1 MNFILKALAVITLI
15 MASNRLLSQEQV
27 MPERDYREQTSKMY
41 DYEFTGQ
48 INSTQLEMLR
58 SEIEKML
65 FVTKAKIFY
74 KDDKSAGQVRLF
86 TKEYFINDD
95 TDFEFNIYNLKMLI
109 AKFNLTPVEYR
120 SEIITK

>member
-1 MNFILKALAVITLI
+1 
-15 MASNRLLSQEQV
+15 
-27 MPERDYREQTSKMY
+27 MY
-41 DYEFTGQ
+41 DYEFTGE

-74 KDDKSAGQVRLF
+74 KSEKSSGQVRLF
-86 TKEYFINDD
+86 ANEYFINKE

-109 AKFNLTPVEYR
+109 AKYNLTPVEYR

>member
-1 MNFILKALAVITLI
+1 MNFILKTLAVITLI
-15 MASNRLLSQEQV
+15 MASNHLLGQEQII
-27 MPERDYREQTSKMY
+27 PERNYREQTTKMY
-41 DYEFTGQ
+41 DYEFTGE

-58 SEIEKML
+58 NEIASMQ
-65 FVTKAKIFY
+65 FVTQAKIYY
-74 KDDKSAGQVRLF
+74 KTEKSSGQVRLF